1 MGSFTQKIFI
11 EDLLCARQCCRPWKV
26 CKKHKYVEKNPL
38 DFVMILIVT
47 ITIYYMLD
55 TLYVYLIQHCKA
67 DMISAFFCRKAT
79 KIQKGQIRNL
89 SKVMY

>member
-1 MGSFTQKIFI
+1 M

-26 CKKHKYVEKNPL
+26 CKKHKYVEKKTPGFCNDINSYNYNL
-38 DFVMILIVT
+38 
-47 ITIYYMLD
+47 
-55 TLYVYLIQHCKA
+55 LYARYLVYLIQYCNA
-67 DMISAFFCRKAT
+67 DMISAFFCHKAT